1 MPSLKKLLSR
11 FNKEE
16 RDFIEFLIKKVIS
29 LNWRDLD
36 IKKLR
41 GHQNIF
47 RVRKGKIRIIFA
59 KDKKEIF
66 IITIE
71 RHHKNTYKF

>member
-1 MPSLKKLLSR
+1 MHSLKKLLSR
-11 FNKEE
+11 FNKKE
-16 RDFIEFLIKKVIS
+16 REIIGFLIEKVVS
-29 LNWRDLD
+29 LNWHDLD

-47 RVRKGKIRIIFA
+47 RARKGKIRIIFV
-59 KDKKEIF
+59 KDKKKIF

-71 RHHKNTYKF
+71 RRREDTYKF